1 MPPNGCGFERTLS
14 SFLVMSSGTWLLVA
28 VPATVLSLP
37 QPQITVEIGQK
48 QGALPFF
55 LVRDQYLNSQQDRQV
70 YLSVDEPFFSSIASD
85 ILGESPSSSLN
96 TSAGNSPNY
105 SPSKTVEDW
114 LMGIAQAALDV
125 ALEGTEAA
133 QMSLVITDD
142 ETVHRLNAQFRGL
155 DEVTDVLSFSA
166 DHPGHWEGEDE
177 PPEDAGGFDFVM
189 PPDEP
194 SQLGEVIVSYPQAK
208 RQADERGVP
217 LAHELALLVV
227 HGVLHLTGHD
237 HLETEETMLMQSKER
252 TALAALNI
260 SL

>member
-1 MPPNGCGFERTLS
+1 
-14 SFLVMSSGTWLLVA
+14 MSSGTRLLVA
-28 VPATVLSLP
+28 VPAPVLSLP

-48 QGALPFF
+48 QESLP
-55 LVRDQYLNSQQDRQV
+55 LVSIRDLYLNSQQDRQV
-70 YLSVDEPFFSSIASD
+70 YLSVDEPFSSGIASD
-85 ILGESPSSSLN
+85 ILGESLG
-96 TSAGNSPNY
+96 TSANKSPRD
-105 SPSKTVEDW
+105 SVEDW
-114 LMGIAQAALDV
+114 LMGIAQAALNV

-155 DEVTDVLSFSA
+155 DEVTDVLSFST

-177 PPEDAGGFDFVM
+177 LPEDTDGFDFVM

-237 HLETEETMLMQSKER
+237 HLETAETTLMQSKER

-260 SL
+260 SI